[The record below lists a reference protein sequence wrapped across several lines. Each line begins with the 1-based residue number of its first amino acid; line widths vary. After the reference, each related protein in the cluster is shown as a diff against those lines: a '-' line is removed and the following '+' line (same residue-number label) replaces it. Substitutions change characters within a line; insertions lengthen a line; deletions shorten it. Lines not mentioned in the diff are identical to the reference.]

1 MEFDN
6 RFEVP
11 LPPADAWKVLMDV
24 PRIAP
29 CLPGAE
35 LTESLGDNR
44 YKGKVSV
51 KLGPVAL
58 AFNGTA
64 QLSDIDD
71 AAHTAK
77 IQASGN
83 DTKGRGN
90 AKANVSFR
98 LEPSA
103 GGSLVHVHTDLLL
116 SGMVAQYGRG
126 AGMIQSI
133 ADQLIAQ
140 FVQALKAQLAHSEAV
155 ATAAAA
161 PDGAIVETPPPPPP
175 PGAKPISGFALLWAA
190 LRASL
195 RKLFGGKA

>member
-11 LPPADAWKVLMDV
+11 LPPAEAWKVLMDV

-71 AAHTAK
+71 TAFTAK
-77 IQASGN
+77 IQAAGN

-90 AKANVSFR
+90 ANAKVAFR

-103 GGSLVHVHTDLLL
+103 SGSLVHVHTDLML

-140 FVQALKAQLAHSEAV
+140 FVQALKAQLAHSETV
-155 ATAAAA
+155 AAAAA
-161 PDGAIVETPPPPPP
+161 PQGSDMPPPPAPVV
-175 PGAKPISGFALLWAA
+175 KPISGFALLWAA
-190 LRASL
+190 LRSSL
-195 RKLFGGKA
+195 RRLFGAKD